1 MKTGIALSG
10 GGVRATVFHLGVL
23 ARLAETEMWSSFEHI
38 STVSGGSLC
47 VALIFEKA
55 GKRWPTAGVY
65 FNQCLPSIYKI
76 LTSYNLQWA
85 YTWRALFHLLE
96 GRANIVGKLIKKHWG
111 ITSCIS
117 EIPETS
123 PRWSIN
129 ATCYETGKNWRF
141 HKKRMGDYI
150 ANYVVDPKFPLADA
164 VATSAA
170 VPGLIGPL
178 RFDASAFQW
187 KKYQHEDDDKP
198 VMDVAPLADTFTL
211 WDGGVYDN
219 LGAEAIYKTK
229 EGLRYDLTFGL
240 ISDASKPLGIARRKW
255 LWNIA
260 LPCKLT
266 RLIDIPSD
274 QVRGLRAREL
284 FNFFRTNN
292 NGGYL
297 RMGESVEQICN
308 NLKVPPP
315 NAPFMTKDEV
325 KDVASFETT
334 LRKLSPN
341 EYRNLF
347 RHGYEVCSAVL
358 YGINQN
364 PFSEFQPSNFPWLT

>member
-10 GGVRATVFHLGVL
+10 GGVRATVFHLGVF
-23 ARLAETEMWSSFEHI
+23 ARLAETELWSSFKHI

-55 GKRWPTAGVY
+55 GKQWPAANAFLT
-65 FNQCLPSIYKI
+65 QCLPSIYQL
-76 LTSYNLQWA
+76 LTDYDLQRA
-85 YTWRALFHLLE
+85 YKRRMWLHLLE
-96 GRANIVGKLIKKHWG
+96 GRANIIGRLIKKHWG

-117 EIPETS
+117 DLSEEN

-141 HKKRMGDYI
+141 HKQRMGDYV
-150 ANYVVDPKFPLADA
+150 ANYVVNPNFPLADA
-164 VATSAA
+164 VAASAA

-178 RFDASAFQW
+178 KFKAS
-187 KKYQHEDDDKP
+187 KYSWMKYTNDDRP
-198 VMDVAPLADTFTL
+198 DTAVLPIAKTLTL

-229 EGLRYDLTFGL
+229 EGLRYDLNFGL
-240 ISDASKPLGIARRKW
+240 ISDASKPLNVVHRKW
-255 LWNIA
+255 FWNIA

-266 RLIDIPSD
+266 RLVDIPSD

-284 FNFFRTNN
+284 FNFFKDNG

-297 RMGESVEQICN
+297 RMGESVTKICK
-308 NLKVPPP
+308 NLEAPVPEA
-315 NAPFMTKDEV
+315 NFMSDADV
-325 KDVASFETT
+325 KSVAGFETT
-334 LRKLSPN
+334 LRRLSP
-341 EYRNLF
+341 EEFRCIF
-347 RHGYEVCSAVL
+347 RHGYEVCSSVL
-358 YGINQN
+358 YGINRS
-364 PFSEFQPSNFPWLT
+364 PFSEYQKSNYPWQN